1 MVNTSKE
8 SSTLDLNSVISREV
22 PSCGIFL
29 KFMVT
34 SNTNTQMTT
43 GLGVG
48 TIMSILAL
56 CSGTPLEPLPLLYIM
71 ASARWAYGADRYLDG
86 KTEDTPE
93 SIAAALLTANLILW
107 YTDQSKYIAPEILCI
122 LLYPSFK
129 QNLPLLKPFYVG
141 TFWAG
146 AISVVPH
153 LIAHTDVIENETI
166 AMGLLA
172 SSVSNMADIED
183 VDDDTKNG
191 IYTIPARFGIN
202 PTRALS
208 AGLFMGSMYKSGIT
222 LPHALPTRQVYRPR
236 FFSSPLSFPH

>member
-1 MVNTSKE
+1 
-8 SSTLDLNSVISREV
+8 
-22 PSCGIFL
+22 
-29 KFMVT
+29 
-34 SNTNTQMTT
+34 
-43 GLGVG
+43 
-48 TIMSILAL
+48 
-56 CSGTPLEPLPLLYIM
+56 M

-183 VDDDTKNG
+183 VEDDIKNG
-191 IYTIPARFGIN
+191 IYTIPSRIGIL
-202 PTRALS
+202 PTKALS
-208 AGLFMGSMYKSGIT
+208 AGLFLGSMYKSGIVSI
-222 LPHALPTRQVYRPR
+222 PNALPSKHMCRPR
-236 FFSSPLSFPH
+236 FFSSPLPVFRKFPF

>member
-1 MVNTSKE
+1 
-8 SSTLDLNSVISREV
+8 
-22 PSCGIFL
+22 
-29 KFMVT
+29 
-34 SNTNTQMTT
+34 MTT

-48 TIMSILAL
+48 TIMSVLAL

-107 YTDQSKYIAPEILCI
+107 YSDQSKYIAPEILSI
-122 LLYPSFK
+122 LVYPSFK

-146 AISVVPH
+146 GISVVPH
-153 LIAHTDVIENETI
+153 LIAHTDIVQDQVI

-172 SSVSNMADIED
+172 SSVSNIADIED
-183 VDDDTKNG
+183 IEDDIKNG
-191 IYTIPARFGIN
+191 IHTIPAQFGEI

-208 AGLFMGSMYKSGIT
+208 AGLFLGSVYKSGIIS
-222 LPHALPTRQVYRPR
+222 HAIPRRHRKPSLHRGLPTFRG
-236 FFSSPLSFPH
+236 SLAHL

>member
-1 MVNTSKE
+1 
-8 SSTLDLNSVISREV
+8 
-22 PSCGIFL
+22 
-29 KFMVT
+29 MVT

-48 TIMSILAL
+48 TIMSVLAL

-86 KTEDTPE
+86 KTEDSPE
-93 SIAAALLTANLILW
+93 SIAAALLIANLILW
-107 YTDQSKYIAPEILCI
+107 YSDETKYVAPEILSI
-122 LLYPSFK
+122 VLYPSFK

-153 LIAHTDVIENETI
+153 LIAHTDIVQDQVI

-172 SSVSNMADIED
+172 SSVSNSADIED
-183 VDDDTKNG
+183 VEDDIQNG
-191 IYTIPARFGIN
+191 IYTIPARFGVI
-202 PTRALS
+202 PTRVLS
-208 AGLFMGSMYKSGIT
+208 AGLFLGSVYKSGIICHAT
-222 LPHALPTRQVYRPR
+222 HHSPPRRKPRLHIGLPAFRVSPVRP
-236 FFSSPLSFPH
+236 

>member
-1 MVNTSKE
+1 M
-8 SSTLDLNSVISREV
+8 ISREV
-22 PSCGIFL
+22 LSCEIFSR
-29 KFMVT
+29 FMVT
-34 SNTNTQMTT
+34 SNTNTQME
-43 GLGVG
+43 VG
-48 TIMSILAL
+48 TIMSVLAL

-129 QNLPLLKPFYVG
+129 RNLPLLKPFYVG

-183 VDDDTKNG
+183 VEDDIKNG
-191 IYTIPARFGIN
+191 IYTIPTRIGVL
-202 PTRALS
+202 PTKALS
-208 AGLFMGSMYKSGIT
+208 AGLFLGSVYKSGIVSI
-222 LPHALPTRQVYRPR
+222 PNALPSKHMCRPR
-236 FFSSPLSFPH
+236 FFSSPLPVFRKFPL

>member
-1 MVNTSKE
+1 
-8 SSTLDLNSVISREV
+8 
-22 PSCGIFL
+22 
-29 KFMVT
+29 
-34 SNTNTQMTT
+34 MTT

-48 TIMSILAL
+48 TIMSVLAL

-86 KTEDTPE
+86 KTEDSPE
-93 SIAAALLTANLILW
+93 SIAAALLIANLILW
-107 YTDQSKYIAPEILCI
+107 YSDETKYVAPEILSI

-153 LIAHTDVIENETI
+153 LIAHTDIVQDQVI

-172 SSVSNMADIED
+172 SSVSNSADIED
-183 VDDDTKNG
+183 VEDDIQNG
-191 IYTIPARFGIN
+191 IYTIPARFGVL

-208 AGLFMGSMYKSGIT
+208 AGLFLGSVYKSGII
-222 LPHALPTRQVYRPR
+222 PHAIPVRRRYRKPHLHIGLPR
-236 FFSSPLSFPH
+236 FRASLVCPS

>member
-1 MVNTSKE
+1 MLPGV
-8 SSTLDLNSVISREV
+8 
-22 PSCGIFL
+22 
-29 KFMVT
+29 
-34 SNTNTQMTT
+34 
-43 GLGVG
+43 GVG

-107 YTDQSKYIAPEILCI
+107 YSDQTKYVAPEILAI

-153 LIAHTDVIENETI
+153 LIAHTEVVQDQVI

-172 SSVSNMADIED
+172 TSVSNMADIED
-183 VDDDTKNG
+183 VDDDIENG
-191 IYTIPARFGIN
+191 IYTFPSRFGVL
-202 PTRALS
+202 PTRIVS
-208 AGLFMGSMYKSGIT
+208 GGLFLGSIYESGII
-222 LPHALPTRQVYRPR
+222 PHALPTPLCRRRHLRRGRLV
-236 FFSSPLSFPH
+236 SPVFHAGRLVKIS

>member
-1 MVNTSKE
+1 
-8 SSTLDLNSVISREV
+8 
-22 PSCGIFL
+22 
-29 KFMVT
+29 MVT
-34 SNTNTQMTT
+34 TNNIQMTT

-172 SSVSNMADIED
+172 TSVSNMADIED
-183 VDDDTKNG
+183 VEDDIKNG
-191 IYTIPARFGIN
+191 IYTIPTRIGVL

-208 AGLFMGSMYKSGIT
+208 AGLFLGSVYKSGIR
-222 LPHALPTRQVYRPR
+222 LPHALPTRHMCRPR
-236 FFSSPLSFPH
+236 FFSSPLSVFRKFPL